1 MHRHRSRRVPL
12 IGRRLGAVA
21 ALAVLAA
28 CSSDGPDDSSAGT
41 AGMSFATTT
50 TGPTDA
56 PSTVDPADATEG
68 EEDPPTDLD
77 DPSTTT
83 AARPLDGPLPEPMV
97 ELVEIGRFEQPL
109 EVTHRPGDDRVF
121 VVEQAGRVH
130 AVDEDDGSS
139 EIVLDLMSEVGSGAS
154 EQGLLGLAFHPTED
168 LAYVDYTDSD
178 GDTTLVELAVDP
190 ETAVFDP
197 GSRRVVLTVD
207 QPFRNHN
214 GGELLFGPDDM
225 LYLGLGDGGAGDD
238 SLRTAL
244 DLASP
249 LGKILRLDPR
259 PDGGAGF
266 TVPADNPFVGVPDA
280 LPTIWSLGLRN
291 PWKFSFDAET
301 GDLWI
306 ADVGQSRIEEIDAAP
321 ADDGRDAGRG
331 VNFGWSAF
339 EGTDRFNDDQPA
351 EGATPP
357 VVTYTHD
364 EGRCSISGGAV
375 GRGPRAGGLA
385 GWYVFGDYCSGT
397 VWGFDTTTLGNTPNV
412 VELTEVPELAA
423 VAEGPGGALY
433 AVSQSGPVY
442 RLTTP

>member
-1 MHRHRSRRVPL
+1 MPHHRSRPVPL
-12 IGRRLGAVA
+12 IGRRLGTVA
-21 ALAVLAA
+21 ALVVLAA
-28 CSSDGPDDSSAGT
+28 CSADGSDESS
-41 AGMSFATTT
+41 AGMSFATSTI
-50 TGPTDA
+50 GPADA
-56 PSTVDPADATEG
+56 PSTIDPADATDG
-68 EEDPPTDLD
+68 EADPSTVPGTDLD
-77 DPSTTT
+77 RSTTT
-83 AARPLDGPLPEPMV
+83 AAPPPDGPLPEPV
-97 ELVEIGRFEQPL
+97 IELVEIGRFERPL

-121 VVEQAGRVH
+121 VVEQAGLVH
-130 AVDEDDGSS
+130 AVDENDGSS
-139 EIVLDLMSEVGSGAS
+139 EIVLDFVSEVGSGAS

-190 ETAVFDP
+190 ETAAFDP
-197 GSRRVVLTVD
+197 GSRRMVLTVD

-214 GGELLFGPDDM
+214 GGELAFGPDDL
-225 LYLGLGDGGAGDD
+225 LYLGLGDGGAADD

-266 TVPADNPFVGVPDA
+266 TVPADNPFVGIPDA

-306 ADVGQSRIEEIDAAP
+306 ADVGQNRIEEIDAAP
-321 ADDGRDAGRG
+321 AVDGRDAGRG

-339 EGTDRFNDDQPA
+339 EGADRFNDDQPA

-357 VVTYTHD
+357 LITYTHE

-375 GRGPRAGGLA
+375 GRGTRAGDLA

-397 VWGFDTTTLGNTPNV
+397 VWGYDTTTLGNTPNV

-433 AVSQSGPVY
+433 AVSQAGPVY